1 MQTRPVDEEQQKR
14 NMQDPEIQALV
25 NDATMQQAL
34 KELSENPKGSRVLE
48 DPRINKGFQ
57 MLVAA
62 GIIRYQFT
70 VCCRNEA
77 LEREVH
83 ELDESHCVWKRRIRD
98 CHRGGDLHRAM
109 RWSDRRDYRVDP
121 DHGGSHL
128 VHFSHRERENA
139 CGAGSV
145 SFCHSHR

>member
-1 MQTRPVDEEQQKR
+1 MQTMPVDEEQQKR

-57 MLVAA
+57 LLVAA

-70 VCCRNEA
+70 VCCRNNR
-77 LEREVH
+77 LERKH
-83 ELDESHCVWKRRIRD
+83 ELDESYCVWKCWVRD
-98 CHRGGDLHRAM
+98 CHRGGDLYRTVRRSHR
-109 RWSDRRDYRVDP
+109 RNYCFHP
-121 DHGGSHL
+121 HYGGSHFL
-128 VHFSHRERENA
+128 HFSHRERKNA
-139 CGAGSV
+139 RGAGIV
-145 SFCHSHR
+145 SICHSYR